1 MRNVIMEDTIVKL
14 LKILNNTDEEEFYF
28 RPKVKTSFSEADKEV
43 YSNILI
49 NKYRYSDHILNKNK
63 MKMIML
69 DIYYIED
76 GNLRCRIIDRF
87 ERTIRST
94 IDYSNKRLSVYL
106 DSILKYILKNYYI
119 ENFDNSTKYNEIF
132 RLERLLKDNNINF
145 EIRDM
150 EIDGIK
156 NIIIFNNS
164 GNIIANVIQGNMTYG
179 CEKNLL
185 EVSGDILTSEER
197 ELELALGNITANEV
211 LQRVLLYL

>member
-1 MRNVIMEDTIVKL
+1 MRNVKMEDGIVKL
-14 LKILNNTDEEEFYF
+14 LKILNNTDEEDFYF

-43 YSNILI
+43 YSNMLT

-63 MKMIML
+63 MKIVML

-76 GNLRCRIIDRF
+76 DDLRCRIIDRF
-87 ERTIRST
+87 ERIIRTT
-94 IDYSNKRLSVYL
+94 IDYSNKRLSIYL
-106 DSILKYILKNYYI
+106 DSILKYILENYHI
-119 ENFDNSTKYNEIF
+119 ENFDNSMKYNEIF
-132 RLERLLKDNNINF
+132 RLEKLLKDNNINF

-185 EVSGDILTSEER
+185 EISGDILTSEEK
-197 ELELALGNITANEV
+197 ELEIALGNVTANEV